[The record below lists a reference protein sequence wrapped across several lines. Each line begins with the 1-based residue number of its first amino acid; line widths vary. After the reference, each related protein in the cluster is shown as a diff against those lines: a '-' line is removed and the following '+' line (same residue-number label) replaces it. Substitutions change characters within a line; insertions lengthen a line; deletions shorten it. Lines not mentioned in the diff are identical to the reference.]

1 MFKPKATTRIL
12 GGDAHLTARIP
23 AKQFHQRSNEP
34 DWSRTCK
41 VCEARPVVPSTGMC
55 GPCTFGDSETAG
67 GNW

>member
-1 MFKPKATTRIL
+1 MEKPKASTQSIR
-12 GGDAHLTARIP
+12 GDAHLTARIK
-23 AKQFHQRSNEP
+23 AKKQYSNDP

-55 GPCTFGDSETAG
+55 GPCTFGEAETAG